1 MSRSRLEKHQV
12 HDDTVSH
19 HLLELSN
26 KLSGEALAMHLAAS
40 TTSLR
45 GRPCSAECPSL
56 RSSQGSLTPGS
67 LCSHR
72 SPMYGGLGKHHAYI
86 TSEPCKQCRRR
97 WGTPANPVRPKDS
110 DVQEASGAHW
120 LAPRKKM
127 LQTCFQ

>member
-72 SPMYGGLGKHHAYI
+72 MLAESGGRIFVNAMKH
-86 TSEPCKQCRRR
+86 CMNR
-97 WGTPANPVRPKDS
+97 
-110 DVQEASGAHW
+110 
-120 LAPRKKM
+120 
-127 LQTCFQ
+127 